1 MNIASMQAI
10 RISGR
15 WVMGAGE
22 TLFVMA
28 LCRLPAF
35 LFSLSISAS
44 VCAESIRPHILPLP
58 AANRTI
64 WTDCY
69 GVTFCCGFFTFPHPS
84 ADAVCGANLG
94 KLNQLILFIKL
105 GTLNV
110 RVLYLP

>member
-1 MNIASMQAI
+1 GSAGG
-10 RISGR
+10 GR
-15 WVMGAGE
+15 WVRVKRYLSWRYAGF
-22 TLFVMA
+22 L
-28 LCRLPAF
+28 AF

-69 GVTFCCGFFTFPHPS
+69 GVTFCCGFFLLSTHPS